1 MARLAIN
8 LVVTLLIGRDPL
20 TMQIS
25 LSSFL
30 HEMVGMALVL
40 LPKEKKILILVSITT
55 MLDLSSKTI
64 LSVHTH
70 APKRRLHP
78 MFFTLTMIRLT
89 SSCVSPDLL
98 VTNAQYFAA
107 HHMPTMPMLSS
118 ILYNVCL

>member
-8 LVVTLLIGRDPL
+8 LVVTLLIGRNPL

-55 MLDLSSKTI
+55 MLDLSSQTI
-64 LSVHTH
+64 LSVHIH

-89 SSCVSPDLL
+89 SSCVSLDLL